1 MMIGTFSFGNDLPY
15 ILVQNDSIA
24 PGEDRLSTI
33 DNILKYRG
41 KADILIITDTNRG
54 GTFTRYTGADP
65 VDNGMIFIDAN
76 GIKWLRK
83 TDGTSTINVRWYG
96 AHGYIAGQP
105 DAYNDNYAKV
115 TAARDYIYNHNT
127 SFSTLYIPQARE
139 GVNNYYFLTTLV
151 FDKDIKILGDGVFNT
166 PKTAMSW
173 PQNITCIRLP
183 SINGAHISMENLAI
197 RQSSAKKKLDS
208 SAHGIDANT
217 FVHLKNIDISYVS
230 GNGFNIRACAAKDS
244 PIFGNADHSVLENCQ
259 TYDCM
264 NGLWLEGCDVN
275 VVSVNNCSFVHNK
288 RWGVYDGG
296 MLGNLFSNCHFSN
309 NGKASL
315 DSNVVAIYGGIYY
328 APVNGLVNINKRPD
342 LHPAYWYK
350 IEPQGNAYEWT
361 RNRRYWSGGAA
372 IVADVNAF
380 SKFDHTYTES
390 FQPPVVLNGR
400 SSYDGGDAGAGVKGI
415 FLRVLEGK
423 YIITGGGTQVENLG
437 VNQAPGEYSMEI
449 SSVDYKNLR
458 LQSASNSV
466 FFRMG
471 NSYDS
476 HAGVGYTD
484 STMIFYVNKG
494 RQSFSLNNQ
503 HFSPSGA
510 TGTTDLG
517 TNNSRWKNVFSG
529 TIATNHIIGNGM
541 VPVVSGSSGS
551 GSGFG
556 TGISGTD
563 LGGYITVK
571 TGASPSPSSTVAIV
585 KFNTE
590 FSAIPRS
597 IILTPAN
604 ANAAILNGSSMV
616 FVEQSEITTKTFSL
630 KAGTQPLLTAKEY
643 KWYYQVIQ

>member
-15 ILVQNDSIA
+15 ILEHKDRIA
-24 PGEDRLSTI
+24 LGEDRLSI
-33 DNILKYRG
+33 VDDILKYRG

-54 GTFTRYTGADP
+54 GTFTRYAGKDAI
-65 VDNGMIFIDAN
+65 DNGMVFIDGN
-76 GIKWLRK
+76 GIKWLRQ
-83 TDGTSTINVRWYG
+83 TDGTPRINVRWYG

-105 DAYNDNYAKV
+105 DSYNDSHATF

-139 GVNNYYFLTTLV
+139 GVKNYYFLKTLV

-166 PKTAMSW
+166 PKTLLLW
-173 PQNITCIRLP
+173 PQNTTCIRLL
-183 SINGAHISMENLAI
+183 STNGAHISMEDLAI
-197 RQSSAKKKLDS
+197 RQGSENKKLDS

-217 FVHLKNIDISYVS
+217 FVHLKNIDVSYVS

-244 PIFGNADHSVLENCQ
+244 PIYGNADHSVLENCQ

-275 VVSVNNCSFVHNK
+275 VVWVNNCSFVHNK
-288 RWGVYDGG
+288 RWGIYDAG

-309 NGKASL
+309 NGKASK
-315 DSNVVAIYGGIYY
+315 DSNVVAIYSGNYY

-350 IEPQGNAYEWT
+350 IVPQGNAYEWKP
-361 RNRRYWSGGAA
+361 NRRYWSGGAA
-372 IVADVNAF
+372 IVTDVNAF

-423 YIITGGGTQVENLG
+423 YIITGGSTQVENLG
-437 VNQAPGEYSMEI
+437 VNQAPGEYSMEV
-449 SSVDYKNLR
+449 SSADYKNLR
-458 LQSASNSV
+458 LQSATNSV
-466 FFRMG
+466 LFRMG
-471 NSYDS
+471 NSFDN
-476 HAGVGYTD
+476 HAGIGYLD
-484 STMIFYVNKG
+484 STMIFSVNKG

-503 HFSPSGA
+503 FFSPAS
-510 TGTTDLG
+510 TGITDLG
-517 TNNSRWKNVFSG
+517 TNNARWKKVFAG
-529 TIATNHIIGNGM
+529 TVVTDHIIGNGAT
-541 VPVVSGSSGS
+541 PVVLAGS
-551 GSGFG
+551 GTGSGAS
-556 TGISGTD
+556 ISGTD
-563 LGGYITVK
+563 LAGCITVK
-571 TGASPSPSSTVAIV
+571 TGIAPSASLTVV
-585 KFNTE
+585 TVTFNTA

-604 ANAAILNGSSMV
+604 ADAAVLSGTSMV
-616 FVEQSEITTKTFSL
+616 YIDQAEITNKTFTL
-630 KAGTQPLLTAKEY
+630 KAGTQALPAGKLY
-643 KWYYQVIQ
+643 KWFYQVIQ